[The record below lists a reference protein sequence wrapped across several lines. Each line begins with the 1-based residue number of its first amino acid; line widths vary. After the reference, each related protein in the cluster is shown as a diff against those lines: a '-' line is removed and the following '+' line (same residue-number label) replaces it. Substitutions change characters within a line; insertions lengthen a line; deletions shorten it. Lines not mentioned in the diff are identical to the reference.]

1 MRKILTVV
9 GARPQFIKASAVSRA
24 LASAGGLEEW
34 LVHTGQHA
42 DADMSS
48 VFFQELELPAPAD
61 HLGISGGGHG
71 QMTGR
76 MLERLEAVMERERPA
91 AVLVYGDTNSTLAGA
106 LAAAKLEIPVVH
118 VEAGLR
124 SFKMSMPEE
133 INRVMADRI
142 SSVLCCPTRTAV
154 DNLSREG
161 FPNRLA
167 GGALLDAASEEW
179 RRTPAPWVA
188 NVGDVMLD
196 VLRYYRA
203 KAEATS
209 RVLERLGLAAGQYAV
224 LTAHRAS
231 NTRDVAALGAI
242 LQPVVALSRH
252 LPVVFP
258 VHPRTAAL
266 LRAVPGMPDTTAG
279 SGMIMIGPLSY
290 LDFLQLQTH
299 ARATLTDSGGV
310 QKEAFFLGVPCVTLR
325 RETEWPETL
334 AYGWNRLLGDPRDG
348 PVDLFQWLQLMPHSG
363 PPDTAP
369 FGDGAA
375 APRIVDLLKALTA

>member
-1 MRKILTVV
+1 VRKILTVV

-24 LASAGGLEEW
+24 LMSAGGLEEC

-48 VFFQELELPAPAD
+48 VFFQELELPAPVD

-76 MLERLEAVMERERPA
+76 MLERIEAVMERERPA
-91 AVLVYGDTNSTLAGA
+91 GVLVYGDTNSTLAGA
-106 LAAAKLEIPVVH
+106 LAAAKLGIPVVH

-161 FPNRLA
+161 FPNPLA
-167 GGALLDAASEEW
+167 GGALFAGTSGEW
-179 RRTPAPWVA
+179 RRTPVPWVA

-196 VLRYYRA
+196 VLRHYRA

-231 NTRDVAALGAI
+231 NTRDADALGAI
-242 LQPVVALSRH
+242 LRPVVALAHH

-266 LRAVPGMPDTTAG
+266 LRAVPEMQDSAAAG
-279 SGMIMIGPLSY
+279 IIVIGPLSY
-290 LDFLQLQTH
+290 LDFLQLQ
-299 ARATLTDSGGV
+299 ARARAILTDSGGV

-325 RETEWPETL
+325 NETEWPETL
-334 AYGWNRLLGDPRDG
+334 ADGWNRLLGDARD
-348 PVDLFQWLQLMPHSG
+348 PVDLFQWLQSMPVSRAND
-363 PPDTAP
+363 PAA
-369 FGDGAA
+369 FGDGNAA
-375 APRIVDLLKALTA
+375 QRVVDLLEAAAV

>member
-24 LASAGGLEEW
+24 LVSAGGLEEC

-48 VFFQELELPAPAD
+48 VFFQELDLPAPVD
-61 HLGISGGGHG
+61 HLGVSGGGHG

-76 MLERLEAVMERERPA
+76 MLERIEAVMERERPA

-106 LAAAKLEIPVVH
+106 LAAAKLEVPVVH

-161 FPNRLA
+161 FQNIMA
-167 GGALLDAASEEW
+167 GGALLDRASVGS
-179 RRTPAPWVA
+179 RQTPTPWVA

-196 VLRYYRA
+196 VLRHYRA
-203 KAEATS
+203 KAEETS
-209 RVLERLGLAAGQYAV
+209 RVLERLGVSAGKYAV

-231 NTRDVAALGAI
+231 NTRDPDALGAI
-242 LQPVVALSRH
+242 LRPVVALSRH

-266 LRAVPGMPDTTAG
+266 LRTVPEMQDAAA
-279 SGMIMIGPLSY
+279 SAGMIVTGPLSY
-290 LDFLQLQTH
+290 LDFLQLQAH
-299 ARATLTDSGGV
+299 ARAILTDSGGV

-325 RETEWPETL
+325 DETEWPETM
-334 AYGWNRLLGDPRDG
+334 ADGRNRLLGDAREG
-348 PVDLFQWLQLMPHSG
+348 PIDLFQWLQSMPVSG
-363 PPDTAP
+363 APATAA

-375 APRIVDLLKALTA
+375 AQRIVDLLKALAA